1 MGYLSWVVHLFLWV
15 HCKRSRCKNV
25 LLYIQYVY
33 LTKYLLNI
41 ANVIQS
47 NQRLLRY
54 NIFAFKSGTTIELN
68 TRSFGLVPSTVLT
81 SYLNN
86 VNASINLI
94 SLIAKNLPGLSSDL
108 ISRGEQG

>member
-1 MGYLSWVVHLFLWV
+1 MGYLSWVVHLSLWD
-15 HCKRSRCKNV
+15 HCKRSRCKMS
-25 LLYIQYVY
+25 YIYKY
-33 LTKYLLNI
+33 LTKYLLNF

-54 NIFAFKSGTTIELN
+54 NIFAFKSGTIIELN

-86 VNASINLI
+86 VKASINLI

-108 ISRGEQG
+108 ISQEEQG